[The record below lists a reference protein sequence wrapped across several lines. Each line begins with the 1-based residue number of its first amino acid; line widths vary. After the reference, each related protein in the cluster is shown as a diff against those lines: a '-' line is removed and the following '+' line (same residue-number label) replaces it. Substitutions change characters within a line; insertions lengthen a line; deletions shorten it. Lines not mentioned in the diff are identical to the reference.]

1 MGNDDDDAFYCS
13 VSEHRPQKWENAIQD
28 KFNTEKKQTCTYFFL
43 HSSRLSDRAN
53 TVVKEAGDI
62 TLEPV
67 ANNGKYLNTLDK

>member
-1 MGNDDDDAFYCS
+1 MG
-13 VSEHRPQKWENAIQD
+13 NAIQD
-28 KFNTEKKQTCTYFFL
+28 KFNTEKKQTCSYFSFFL

-67 ANNGKYLNTLDK
+67 ANNGKYLNTLDQ